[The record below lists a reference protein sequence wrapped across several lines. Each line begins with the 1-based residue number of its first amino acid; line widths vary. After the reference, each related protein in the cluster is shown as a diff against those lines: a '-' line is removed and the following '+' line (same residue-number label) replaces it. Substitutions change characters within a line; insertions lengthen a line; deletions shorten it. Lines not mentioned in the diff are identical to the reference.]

1 MTRPL
6 RTTLDVS
13 HLPTVAF
20 GNPGMVWWG
29 TVGFIVIEGFS
40 LALCVA
46 AYLYIRRNFPE
57 WPPPRTPVPGLL
69 APTIGVVLMLVSNI
83 PMRLVSRAAR
93 TFDRAAVR
101 MWLLVSSLFGVAFLV
116 VRYFEFAA
124 LNTRWDSDAYGS
136 VAWAVVGFHAL
147 LILMEVGETI
157 GGLLV
162 FAFSENVEERHFV
175 DATDNAMYWAFVTIV
190 WVPLYVVVYLLPRW
204 T

>member
-1 MTRPL
+1 MTRRL

-29 TVGFIVIEGFS
+29 TVGFIVIEGFT
-40 LALCVA
+40 LALTVA

-57 WPPPRTPVPGLL
+57 WPPPRTPVPDLL
-69 APTIGVVLMLVSNI
+69 APTIGVVLMLASII
-83 PMRLVSRAAR
+83 PMRLVSRAAKQL
-93 TFDRAAVR
+93 DRGRVR
-101 MWLLVSSLFGVAFLV
+101 MWLMVSCVFGLAFLV

-124 LNTRWDSDAYGS
+124 LNTQWDSDAYGS

-147 LILMEVGETI
+147 LIVMEVGETI

-162 FAFSENVEERHFV
+162 FSFSSNVQDRHFV
-175 DATDNAMYWAFVTIV
+175 DATDNAMYWTFVTIA